1 MKVPPLKLLNKNN
14 FFIHT
19 NQSAAKQLNAQK
31 QILDDMAKNLGS
43 LQSVDKSLAESWK
56 ESGGKQQATVPREL
70 RNLELMGA
78 DNEEAAA
85 TTAKGTN
92 M

>member
-1 MKVPPLKLLNKNN
+1 
-14 FFIHT
+14 
-19 NQSAAKQLNAQK
+19 
-31 QILDDMAKNLGS
+31 MAKNLGS

-78 DNEEAAA
+78 DNEDAADTA
-85 TTAKGTN
+85 AKGAK